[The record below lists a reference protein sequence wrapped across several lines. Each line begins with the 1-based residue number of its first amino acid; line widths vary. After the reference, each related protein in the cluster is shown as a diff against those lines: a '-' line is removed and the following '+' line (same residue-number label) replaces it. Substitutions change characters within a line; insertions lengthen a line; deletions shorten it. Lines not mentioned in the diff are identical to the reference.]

1 MEGSDD
7 GNSLVNVNVLE
18 QEDTEYTMYLTRA
31 ELSRNIYGD
40 RLQPPVLYSRCPLAS
55 ILRGSTGY
63 DIVLYQC
70 SDSIQR

>member
-40 RLQPPVLYSRCPLAS
+40 RLQPPCTVLPLS
-55 ILRGSTGY
+55 PCLHSPWFHR
-63 DIVLYQC
+63 V
-70 SDSIQR
+70 